1 MVRQLSSDEQ
11 DLWSRVTQDVAPLG
25 ESSAVPVDG
34 APYFKVPV
42 VRNAVFHPKIDLHGL
57 TIQEAY
63 STVLD
68 HIANGALLGYKRLT
82 IVSGKSG
89 QINIELPKWAER
101 HSAVRS
107 VEPFNGG
114 GAWEICL
121 KKAGT

>member
-1 MVRQLSSDEQ
+1 MRGLTSAEK
-11 DLWSRVTQDVAPLG
+11 DLWSKVTKDVTPLG
-25 ESSAVPVDG
+25 EAGVDSLDG
-34 APYFKVPV
+34 HPYIKVPV
-42 VRNAVFHPKIDLHGL
+42 VRNSVYHPKIDLHGL

-63 STVLD
+63 SAVLD
-68 HIANGALLGYKRLT
+68 HISNGALLGYKRLT